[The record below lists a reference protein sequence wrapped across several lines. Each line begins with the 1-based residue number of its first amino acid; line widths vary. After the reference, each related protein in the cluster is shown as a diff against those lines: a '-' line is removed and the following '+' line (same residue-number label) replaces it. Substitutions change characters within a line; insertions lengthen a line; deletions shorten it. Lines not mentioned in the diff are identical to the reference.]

1 MATLTVDALVIG
13 SGPAGSAAA
22 RTLAARGHSV
32 LLVDR
37 SRFARDKVCGDALI
51 PDALRALAGLG
62 LKERVLAEAAK
73 LDAVRIHSPNGSS
86 VTLGAEVACLPR
98 RRLDELMRAAAVEC
112 GARFIAPY
120 RLAQPIE
127 RDGVVAGATFDG
139 ADGDALRVD
148 AAYTLLATGA
158 ATDPLQAF
166 GVCERKAA
174 SAVAARIYLQ
184 APDSIAAQHR
194 HLCISYDRA
203 ICPGYGWI
211 FPGPDGVFNVGV
223 GYFNDAGAALPT
235 RNPRALLAR
244 FLETFA
250 PARALVGCSR
260 RLTDV
265 RGAPLRTALAGAKL
279 ARPGLLVIGEAA
291 GLTYSLTGEGIG
303 KAIESAII
311 AGELIADALS
321 GRVMDKH
328 SVSDAYA
335 SRLHAAFGERFY
347 AYSLAQRWLARPAVA
362 DFVAW
367 RANRGERVRR
377 QLEALLAET
386 EDPRVLFSVTGMLK
400 SLLA

>member
-1 MATLTVDALVIG
+1 MPTLTADALIIG
-13 SGPAGSAAA
+13 SGPAGSAGA
-22 RTLAARGHSV
+22 RTLAARGRSV

-37 SRFARDKVCGDALI
+37 ARFARDKVCGDGLI
-51 PDALRALAGLG
+51 PDALRALDRLG
-62 LKERVLAEAAK
+62 LKERVLAEASV
-73 LDAVRIHSPNGSS
+73 LDGVHVHSPNGSS
-86 VTLGAEVACLPR
+86 VRLGAEVACLPR
-98 RRLDELMRAAAVEC
+98 RRLDELMRAAAVES

-127 RDGVVAGATFDG
+127 RGEVIAGATFDG
-139 ADGDALRVD
+139 ADGDVLSVD
-148 AAYTLLATGA
+148 AAFTLLATGA
-158 ATDPLQAF
+158 ATGPLQTF
-166 GVCERKAA
+166 GVCERKSA

-184 APDSIAAQHR
+184 APEAVAAQHR
-194 HLCISYDRA
+194 YLSISYARA

-223 GYFNDAGAALPT
+223 GYFDDAGAALPT
-235 RNPRALLAR
+235 RNPRTLLAR

-250 PARALVGCSR
+250 PARALVACSR

-279 ARPGLLVIGEAA
+279 ARPGLVVIGEAA
-291 GLTYSLTGEGIG
+291 GLTYSFTGEGIG
-303 KAIESAII
+303 KAIESGII
-311 AGELIADALS
+311 AAELIADALAEPAH
-321 GRVMDKH
+321 DKH
-328 SVSDAYA
+328 AVCDAYA
-335 SRLHAAFGERFY
+335 AKLRAAFGERFY

-367 RANRGERVRR
+367 RANRGERVLR

-400 SLLA
+400 SLLT

>member
-1 MATLTVDALVIG
+1 MATLTTDALVIG

-22 RTLAARGHSV
+22 RTLAARGHGV

-37 SRFARDKVCGDALI
+37 ARFARDKVCGDGLI
-51 PDALRALAGLG
+51 PDALRALDRLG
-62 LKERVLAEAAK
+62 LKERVLAEATR
-73 LDAVRIHSPNGSS
+73 LDGVHVHSPNGSS
-86 VTLGAEVACLPR
+86 VRLGAEVACLPR
-98 RRLDELMRAAAVEC
+98 RRLDELMRAAAVER

-127 RDGVVAGATFDG
+127 ADGVIAGATFDG
-139 ADGDALRVD
+139 ADGDALRID
-148 AAYTLLATGA
+148 AAFTLLATGA
-158 ATDPLQAF
+158 ATDPLQTF
-166 GVCERKAA
+166 GVCERKSA
-174 SAVAARIYLQ
+174 SAVAARVYLQ
-184 APDSIAAQHR
+184 APDSVAAQHR
-194 HLCISYDRA
+194 YLCISYARA

-211 FPGPDGVFNVGV
+211 FPGPDGIFNVGV
-223 GYFNDAGAALPT
+223 GYFDDAGTALPT
-235 RNPRALLAR
+235 RNPRTLLAR
-244 FLETFA
+244 FIETFA

-303 KAIESAII
+303 KAIESGII
-311 AGELIADALS
+311 AAELVADALS
-321 GRVMDKH
+321 GAAHDRH
-328 SVSDAYA
+328 AVSDAYA
-335 SRLHAAFGERFY
+335 TKLRSEFGERFY
-347 AYSLAQRWLARPAVA
+347 AYSLAQRWLARPAIA